1 MRIHNRRQRGF
12 TLIELLVVIAIIGI
26 LAGLLLPS
34 LSRAK
39 EKARTATCL
48 NNFRQMS
55 ISIKLWIDDH
65 NGKFPPVV
73 VPDPIIPKDTRQ
85 TLGGYDPFPGFLPQV
100 PSAMARPLY
109 EYMKPSEVYRCPA
122 DKGQRILPCVCE
134 GGGHYKPSNWE
145 TIGCSYQY
153 NAGGLTTLAGGG
165 FKVPPADPD
174 EGLARKSEDWVP
186 DPSQY
191 ILLHEPPAR
200 LYGCL
205 SGEVEW
211 YQWHYARGASDISDP
226 PQRAHQQFISP
237 IMFVDG
243 HAAIHDFS
251 KALSRDPYYPYEP
264 TEGLDLV

>member
-65 NGKFPPVV
+65 NGKFPPAA

-109 EYMKPSEVYRCPA
+109 KN
-122 DKGQRILPCVCE
+122 I
-134 GGGHYKPSNWE
+134 
-145 TIGCSYQY
+145 
-153 NAGGLTTLAGGG
+153 
-165 FKVPPADPD
+165 
-174 EGLARKSEDWVP
+174 
-186 DPSQY
+186 
-191 ILLHEPPAR
+191 
-200 LYGCL
+200 
-205 SGEVEW
+205 
-211 YQWHYARGASDISDP
+211 
-226 PQRAHQQFISP
+226 
-237 IMFVDG
+237 
-243 HAAIHDFS
+243 
-251 KALSRDPYYPYEP
+251 
-264 TEGLDLV
+264 